1 MQALA
6 AGSTQEAALL
16 DAIPWL
22 IKMPSWLPGAR
33 FKRYAREWY
42 PIVLR
47 SVQTPFDKVKKE
59 LAAGTAT
66 PSVAAKTISQLDEN
80 STEEDIWVA
89 LSVPGTMYMAS
100 VDSTASAMQ
109 TFILAMTLYPEVQR
123 RAQAET
129 DGTVE
134 NSRLPDVSDEASLP
148 YVQAVLK
155 EVLRWHPVTPFALP
169 HRVTEDDIYEGHHIP
184 AGSTILPN
192 VWGMMH
198 DPEVFAEPDRF
209 YPEHWLSP
217 DAPAYP
223 HPAFGFGA
231 RRCPGRASAH
241 SSMWMMIAGILA
253 TFDITPTEDGPPE
266 ETYMSGFISCVTSG
280 TVYLYTVADDNGS

>member
-1 MQALA
+1 
-6 AGSTQEAALL
+6 
-16 DAIPWL
+16 
-22 IKMPSWLPGAR
+22 
-33 FKRYAREWY
+33 
-42 PIVLR
+42 
-47 SVQTPFDKVKKE
+47 VKKE

-66 PSVAAKTISQLDEN
+66 PSIAANTISQLDEN
-80 STEEDIWVA
+80 STEEDKWA
-89 LSVPGTMYMAS
+89 AWSVPGAMYMAS
-100 VDSTASAMQ
+100 VDTTASAVQ
-109 TFILAMTLYPEVQR
+109 TFILAMILYPEVQR
-123 RAQAET
+123 TAQAEI
-129 DGTVE
+129 DQVVGK
-134 NSRLPDVSDEASLP
+134 SRLPDFSDEASLP

-155 EVLRWHPVTPFALP
+155 EVLRWHPVAPLALP
-169 HRVTEDDIYEGHHIP
+169 HRVTEDDVYEGQYIP

-192 VWGMMH
+192 AWGMMH
-198 DPEVFAEPDRF
+198 DPEGFAEPDRF

-266 ETYMSGFISCVTSG
+266 ETYMSGFISYVKPFRCYIRPRSETAASLVQMTENE
-280 TVYLYTVADDNGS
+280 A